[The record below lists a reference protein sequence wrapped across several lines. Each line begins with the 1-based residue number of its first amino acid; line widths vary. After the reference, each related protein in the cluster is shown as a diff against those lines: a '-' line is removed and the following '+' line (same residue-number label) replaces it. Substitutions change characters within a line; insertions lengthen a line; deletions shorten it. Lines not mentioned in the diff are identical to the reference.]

1 MVTGDGA
8 SQNNSAH
15 SSLLKPDL
23 GQELGVEEE
32 EVIPDTRRFRLQPEQ
47 SQQCKSMFETKLY
60 NFSINVNSISAVV
73 WTNDSLVF
81 FFIFGKWPL
90 KFWGVIWQKDSLV
103 LIQPWHQGVFC
114 LDHPNT
120 KESFGQIIPL

>member
-1 MVTGDGA
+1 MLAKNPNPCPVKNNELMVTYSMMTGDGA

-47 SQQCKSMFETKLY
+47 SQQCKSMCEAKLHNCFENNL
-60 NFSINVNSISAVV
+60 NSIALFLELLFLFVTENLSKRNSSVY
-73 WTNDSLVF
+73 L
-81 FFIFGKWPL
+81 
-90 KFWGVIWQKDSLV
+90 
-103 LIQPWHQGVFC
+103 
-114 LDHPNT
+114 
-120 KESFGQIIPL
+120 E